1 MSVQDLTQYIP
12 HALATAAATVA
23 GLGAYIFRDH
33 TQRDDARFSK
43 TFELLQLTNSKL
55 DTAVTT
61 QAANHAEILK
71 ILLTQAQQKSK

>member
-12 HALATAAATVA
+12 HALGTAAVAVAT
-23 GLGAYIFRDH
+23 LGSYIFKDH
-33 TQRDDARFSK
+33 ADRDDARFAK
-43 TFELLQLTNSKL
+43 TFELLQSTNTKL

-71 ILLTQAQQKSK
+71 ILLDQAQRK